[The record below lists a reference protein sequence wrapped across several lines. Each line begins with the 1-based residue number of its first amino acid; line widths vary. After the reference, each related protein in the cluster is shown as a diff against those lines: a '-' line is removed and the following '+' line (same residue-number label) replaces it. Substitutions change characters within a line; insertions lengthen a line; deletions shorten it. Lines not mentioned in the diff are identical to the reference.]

1 MADGERAGLTLY
13 PSAMT
18 NPFPAE
24 GDPAPAF
31 TLPDANGTPVSL
43 EQFRGGAVIL
53 YFYPEALTPA
63 CTKESCEFSAARTR
77 LADAGYTVIGISPD
91 KPAKLAR
98 FADQEGLDL
107 ILLSDPEH
115 AALNAYGA
123 FGEKKNYGRTYQGV
137 IRSTFAIDAEGT
149 VTHAWRNVRATG
161 HVGRVLTQL
170 GIG

>member
-1 MADGERAGLTLY
+1 
-13 PSAMT
+13 MT

-24 GDPAPAF
+24 GDAAPAF
-31 TLPDANGTPVSL
+31 ALLDSNGTPVSL
-43 EQFRGGAVIL
+43 EEFRGRSVIL
-53 YFYPEALTPA
+53 YFYPEAMTPA
-63 CTKESCEFSAARTR
+63 CTKESCEFSAARAP

-91 KPAKLAR
+91 SPDRLAK
-98 FADQEGLDL
+98 FAAKEGLDVV
-107 ILLSDPEH
+107 LLSDPERI
-115 AALNAYGA
+115 ALNAYGA

-137 IRSTFAIDAEGT
+137 IRSTFAIDANGI